1 MLPELSKIKKMR
13 KRLGLTQAELAK
25 LANVSQSLIAKIESG
40 KIMPNYEKTKRIFD
54 ALESLSRSEEKNA
67 AEIMSKHV
75 VSVKEND
82 SVVKAA
88 KLMEKYAFSQLPVI
102 KNGKSI
108 GTVTERAI
116 IESMQKGTDLKK
128 AKVKDIMQ
136 ESLPIVA
143 PSTSFGTLA
152 CLLEHEQA
160 LLVSKKGKI
169 AGIVTKSDLL
179 RAVV

>member
-1 MLPELSKIKKMR
+1 MLPELAEIKKMR

-54 ALESLSRSEEKNA
+54 ALESLSKSEERNA
-67 AEIMSKHV
+67 GEIMSKHV

-88 KLMEKYAFSQLPVI
+88 KLIE
-102 KNGKSI
+102 NGKSI

-128 AKVKDIMQ
+128 ARVKDIMQ
-136 ESLPIVA
+136 ESLPVIA
-143 PSTSFGTLA
+143 PNTSFSTLA

-160 LLVSKKGKI
+160 LLVARKGKI
-169 AGIVTKSDLL
+169 IGIITKSDLL
-179 RAVV
+179 KAVV